1 MTAGSSASGAFDSD
15 AFDSDAFDYVVV
27 GAGSAGCVL
36 ASRLAAAGARV
47 ALLEAGGTDRRP
59 DVRLPLG
66 IASLFAT
73 ANWRY
78 PMLSDPSKHNQASAF
93 ASGRII
99 GGSGSINAMVYVRG
113 RESDYRQ
120 WAHAG
125 AAGWDHEDVLPAFR
139 ALENWCDGP
148 DEYRG
153 SGGPI
158 DVSWCGHTHP
168 LDAGFLDAAAEAG
181 FARNPDHNGASQL
194 GAGPSQVNQRRG
206 LRCSAATGFLRP
218 LPADRRPQVITRA
231 TVDRVVLARGRA
243 IGVMTRGRFLRAER
257 EVILS
262 AGAIG
267 TPAVLLRSGI
277 GPGGT
282 VADLPG
288 VGQNLQD
295 HLVVAQH
302 WSSHVPTVNSMTAPG
317 AVRAVSSL
325 ARRGSGPLTIA
336 PFESQLF
343 TEDFQ
348 IAMTPVHYQL
358 DPLRGRF
365 RTDRTD
371 AFTVYTVLLRPRS
384 RGHIEL
390 RDGRPVVHHHR
401 LADAQDRADLLS
413 GTALAR
419 ELVQSTSAMRPMA
432 GRYLDDTGAF
442 DADWLGHKEASIY
455 HAVGTCRMGDDE
467 STVVGTDLRVHSVD
481 GLRVADASI
490 MPNITSGNTNAPSMM
505 IGYRAADILLHG

>member
-1 MTAGSSASGAFDSD
+1 MTAGASDSEVFDHI
-15 AFDSDAFDYVVV
+15 VV
-27 GAGSAGCVL
+27 GAGSAGCVV
-36 ASRLAAAGARV
+36 AARLAAAGARV

-78 PMLSDPSKHNQASAF
+78 PMLPDPSKHDQPSAF
-93 ASGRII
+93 AAGRII

-113 RESDYRQ
+113 RAADYRR
-120 WAHAG
+120 WAQAG
-125 AAGWDHEDVLPAFR
+125 ATGWDHDDVLPAFR
-139 ALENWCDGP
+139 ALENWCGGA
-148 DEYRG
+148 DEFRG

-168 LDAGFLDAAAEAG
+168 LDAAFLDAAAEAG

-194 GAGPSQVNQRRG
+194 GAGPAQVNQRRG
-206 LRCSAATGFLRP
+206 LRCSAATGFLRT
-218 LPADRRPQVITRA
+218 LPADRRPRVITRA
-231 TVDRVVLARGRA
+231 PVDRVVLERGRA
-243 IGVMTRGRFLRAER
+243 IGVMTRGRLLRAEHD
-257 EVILS
+257 VILS

-282 VADLPG
+282 TADLSG

-302 WSSHVPTVNSMTAPG
+302 WSSHVPTINSLTVPQAAQALG
-317 AVRAVSSL
+317 SL
-325 ARRGSGPLTIA
+325 AARGSGPLTTT
-336 PFESQLF
+336 PFEAQLF
-343 TEDFQ
+343 TDDFQ
-348 IAMTPVHYQL
+348 IAISPIHYRL
-358 DPLRGRF
+358 DPLRGRA
-365 RTDRTD
+365 RIGRAD
-371 AFTVYTVLLRPRS
+371 AFTVYTVLLNPRS
-384 RGHIEL
+384 RGHVEL
-390 RDGRPVVHHHR
+390 RNGQPVVRHHR

-413 GTALAR
+413 GAALAR
-419 ELVQSTSAMRPMA
+419 ELVESTSAMRSMA
-432 GRYLDDTGAF
+432 GRYLDDTGGF
-442 DADWLGHKEASIY
+442 DADWLGDKESSIY
-455 HAVGTCRMGDDE
+455 HAVGTCRMGTDD
-467 STVVGTDLRVHSVD
+467 TAVVGPDLRVHAVD

-505 IGYRAADILLHG
+505 IGYRAADVILHG